1 MLTEYDI
8 HYSNEKILNCF
19 PNYDINPGE
28 SFFLNIHFDHLHSEL
43 CGVSQLRFSF
53 VGPAQMENVWWIS
66 LFINIMSFHRLHNPF
81 RLNWLQF
88 SFRASFGSGNLP
100 RPHIHGL
107 DWDKRRTYSVFFSVL
122 PSPLLCFFSLLAA
135 HPPFAPAA
143 HIYFS
148 VWLIQPWD
156 APGIMASQ
164 WGPSLELFRPVQD
177 GSALPASLR
186 RSIERSI
193 KVYLSIC
200 QLQWAVWWALIGQAF
215 LCFSS
220 RPACYA
226 CRRQLIKQFQT
237 KKAHK

>member
-1 MLTEYDI
+1 MT
-8 HYSNEKILNCF
+8 SILV
-19 PNYDINPGE
+19 
-28 SFFLNIHFDHLHSEL
+28 SHFFLNIHFDHSRTLSAEAFSHSF
-43 CGVSQLRFSF
+43 FSF
-53 VGPAQMENVWWIS
+53 VRPAQMGNVWWIS

-107 DWDKRRTYSVFFSVL
+107 DWDKRRTYSVFFSAL
-122 PSPLLCFFSLLAA
+122 PPPPPYFFLSSPLV
-135 HPPFAPAA
+135 PPHFAPAA

-186 RSIERSI
+186 RGIERSI

-220 RPACYA
+220 RPACYG

-237 KKAHK
+237 KKAQK